1 MSPLPLPSTKYGGT
15 FFVKLLGIGEQF
27 FLVKFMG
34 GIFYIG
40 TNDQIMQGGKLMV
53 KRFQWS
59 SQVNFP
65 YIDLCLGYWYIICKA
80 NTTNKGLNLKNT
92 FCTLFLWGWGFHV
105 KPVFFFKN
113 FLVVTCSLVSWLEGS
128 FRFTYLWTRVMEKWV
143 KALHS
148 ELEVPWLRPMLL
160 VNLGSNMYQTMW
172 LLSG

>member
-65 YIDLCLGYWYIICKA
+65 YIDLCLGY
-80 NTTNKGLNLKNT
+80 
-92 FCTLFLWGWGFHV
+92 
-105 KPVFFFKN
+105 
-113 FLVVTCSLVSWLEGS
+113 
-128 FRFTYLWTRVMEKWV
+128 
-143 KALHS
+143 
-148 ELEVPWLRPMLL
+148 
-160 VNLGSNMYQTMW
+160 
-172 LLSG
+172 